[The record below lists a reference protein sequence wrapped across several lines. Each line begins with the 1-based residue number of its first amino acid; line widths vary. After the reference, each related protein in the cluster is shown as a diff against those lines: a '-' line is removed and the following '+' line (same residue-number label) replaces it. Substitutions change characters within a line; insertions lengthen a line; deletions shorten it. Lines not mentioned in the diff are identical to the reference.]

1 MTLTGVFNLLDQIKA
16 RAEDAPP
23 EGVIALEVI
32 DVLLDFIG
40 NQKLREKVDEIPL

>member
-1 MTLTGVFNLLDQIKA
+1 MTLTGVFNLLDQIKV
-16 RAEDAPP
+16 RAEDTPP